1 MTRTERTYYLLF
13 GLYTQWGWFM
23 APVYP
28 LFLLGLGLD
37 LFQMNV
43 VLAIYLTSVFLFEV
57 PTGAVADLFGRK
69 PSFLLSCAVRTC
81 AFALYARADSFADCV
96 VAEVLDALGST
107 LASGALDAWAI
118 DGMRAEGGR
127 MPTDRFFARA
137 QTLSRIV
144 MVVGGVCSGY
154 LAMISFRV
162 NWSVA
167 AAGFAVT
174 GFLAAYLM
182 EEAPRART
190 ASATVRGAY
199 WETVRAGV
207 AIVAASRELRILCV
221 LSFAIVFAAVPT
233 HMTWPARLREI
244 AGGEVWVL
252 GWVWAFING
261 TAMLGS
267 YVLPQLLMRFRR
279 EHVLVFS
286 ALWRGAT
293 LLVAALSGSFVPV
306 VIGVLLQEA
315 AFGLSEPIFL
325 SWINDRIGPEQRAT
339 IISVRSMF
347 VTLGGAVGLLCL
359 GLVARG
365 YGIPLAWALSA
376 TLLLL
381 TAPWFLL
388 LGSRAL
394 ALAALDNVRR
404 AD

>member
-1 MTRTERTYYLLF
+1 MTRTERVYYLVF

-43 VLAIYLTSVFLFEV
+43 VLAIYLTSVFVFEV
-57 PTGAVADLFGRK
+57 PTGAVADVFGRK
-69 PSFLLSCAVRTC
+69 LSFLLSCAVRAC

-107 LASGALDAWAI
+107 LATGALDAWAI
-118 DGMRAEGGR
+118 DGMKAEGGR
-127 MPTDRFFARA
+127 TPTDRFFARA

-144 MVVGGVCSGY
+144 MVVGGVASGY
-154 LAMISFRV
+154 LAMISFRL

-167 AAGFAVT
+167 AIGFVVT
-174 GFLAAYLM
+174 GVLAALLM
-182 EEAPRART
+182 KEAPRTRAEAATAR
-190 ASATVRGAY
+190 AAYWDTVR
-199 WETVRAGV
+199 TGV
-207 AIVAASRELRILCV
+207 AIVRGSRELRILCV
-221 LSFAIVFAAVPT
+221 LSFALVFAAVPT

-244 AGGEVWVL
+244 TGGEMWIL
-252 GWVWAFING
+252 GWVWAFINV

-267 YVLPQLLMRFRR
+267 YALPHLLTRFRR

-286 ALWRGAT
+286 AVWRGAM
-293 LLVAALSGSFVPV
+293 LLIAALSGSFVPV
-306 VIGVLLQEA
+306 FFGVLLQEA
-315 AFGLSEPIFL
+315 AFGLSEPIVL

-347 VTLGGAVGLLCL
+347 VTLGGAIGLICL

-365 YGIPLAWALSA
+365 YGIPLAWAISA
-376 TLLLL
+376 LLLLL

-388 LGSRAL
+388 LRPRPWTTSGGPIRSRP
-394 ALAALDNVRR
+394 
-404 AD
+404 